1 MLRGFVATGL
11 VLAALAAP
19 AKAENALLEET
30 VEFTGAI
37 LYISS
42 GVPGLILAVVQ
53 DGETAIA
60 GFGTTRAQGG
70 QEPDGDTVM
79 RIGSISKVF
88 TGLALA
94 HAVSDGK
101 VALSDPL
108 SKHLDWPVELP
119 SKDGRE
125 IRLIDIATQ
134 SSGLPREFD
143 IPQGPAN
150 DPFVNHDEAHFVEA
164 LKQTKLLYAPGGGV
178 LYSNVAFDMLA
189 AALGKASGKSYAE
202 LLQET
207 VNGPLG
213 LQHTGFELPAVGPQL
228 MQGHDWHDNPMVD
241 IKGSPGIYG
250 SGALFSTTKDILAWL
265 KWNLDRFSPEGAEAR
280 GLSHAAYLWRDG
292 LAPVY
297 GMDESGHMDAMALG
311 WVVMQP
317 EGDRPLILQKAGG
330 MQGVFTYTAFA
341 PHRNI
346 GAFVAINKFDFNT
359 AMKMA
364 DVVNELIANL
374 APR

>member
-1 MLRGFVATGL
+1 M
-11 VLAALAAP
+11 ALAVP
-19 AKAENALLEET
+19 AKADKALLEET

-37 LYISS
+37 LFISS
-42 GVPGLILAVVQ
+42 GVPGLVLGVVQ
-53 DGETAIA
+53 DGETAVA
-60 GFGTTRAQGG
+60 GFGSTRAEGG

-94 HAVSDGK
+94 HVVSEGK

-119 SKDGRE
+119 TKYGRE
-125 IRLIDIATQ
+125 IRLIDLATQ
-134 SSGLPREFD
+134 SSGLPREFA
-143 IPQGPAN
+143 IPKGPAN

-164 LKQTKLLYAPGGGV
+164 LKKTALLYAPGGGV

-189 AALGKASGKSYAE
+189 AALSQASGKSYAV
-202 LLQET
+202 LLGET
-207 VNGPLG
+207 VNSPLG
-213 LQHTGFELPAVGPQL
+213 LEHTGFELPPISPQL
-228 MQGHDWHDNPMVD
+228 MQGHDWNGHPMVD
-241 IKGSPGIYG
+241 IEGSPGIYG
-250 SGALFSTTKDILAWL
+250 SGGLFSTTNDILRWL
-265 KWNLDRFSPEGAEAR
+265 AWNLDRFGEKGAEAR
-280 GLSHAAYLWRDG
+280 GLSQAAYLWRDG

-297 GMDESGHMDAMALG
+297 GMDESGHMNAMALG

-317 EGDRPLILQKAGG
+317 EGDRPLLLQKAGG

-359 AMKMA
+359 AMQMA
-364 DVVNELIANL
+364 EVINALITSL

>member
-1 MLRGFVATGL
+1 MLRGIVTTGL
-11 VLAALAAP
+11 VLAALVAP

-30 VEFTGAI
+30 VEFTGAV
-37 LYISS
+37 LFISS
-42 GVPGLILAVVQ
+42 GVPGLILGVVQ

-60 GFGTTRAQGG
+60 GFGKTRDEEG
-70 QEPDGDTVM
+70 QEPDGDTVL

-94 HAVSDGK
+94 HAASNGT
-101 VALSDPL
+101 VALTDPL
-108 SKHLDWPVELP
+108 SKHLKWNVELP
-119 SKDGRE
+119 TKEGRE
-125 IRLIDIATQ
+125 IRLIDAATQ

-143 IPQGPAN
+143 FPPGPAN
-150 DPFVNHDEAHFVEA
+150 NPYVNHDEAHFVEA
-164 LKQTKLLYAPGGGV
+164 LKSAELLYAPGGGI
-178 LYSNVAFDMLA
+178 LYSNVGFDILA
-189 AALGKASGKSYAE
+189 ATLADATGKSYAV
-202 LLQET
+202 LLEET
-207 VNGPLG
+207 VTGPIG
-213 LQHTGFELPAVGPQL
+213 LQHTGFALPKVSPQL
-228 MQGHDWHDNPMVD
+228 MQGHDWHGKPMVD
-241 IKGSPGIYG
+241 IESAPGIYG
-250 SGALFSTTKDILAWL
+250 SGALFSTTNDILHWL
-265 KWNLDRFSPEGAEAR
+265 EWNLDRFNPK
-280 GLSHAAYLWRDG
+280 HAAWRNLSQASYLWRDG

-330 MQGVFTYTAFA
+330 MQGVFTYTAFS

-346 GAFVAINKFDFNT
+346 GAFVAINEFDFDT

-364 DVVNELIANL
+364 EVVNELIATL